1 MDDIRKN
8 AVGIAETVKRI
19 RSLMPKAR
27 LRDREAADRGLK
39 SLSDGRRVR
48 VSRDVIGKLVE
59 LEDRLNRSVKDCRRR
74 EQQMPGVSFP
84 RELPISAY
92 RREIVRSIQQNRVVI
107 IAGETGC
114 GKSTQIPKMC
124 LSAGRGISGQIACTQ
139 PRRIAATT
147 IARRIAEEMGEPLGR
162 SVGYKIRFQ
171 DKSSPLS
178 YIKIMT
184 DGMLLA
190 ETQSDPRLMTY
201 DTLIIDEAHERSLNI
216 DFLLGITR
224 ILLAARPELR
234 LVVTSATLDT
244 EKFSRAFEGA
254 PVIEVGGR
262 MFPVEVEYHPGAVSP
277 GGDEDYV
284 DMAVKAVSRL
294 KKAKRGG
301 DILIFMPT
309 ELDILETCE
318 RLEGRRYTGTTVL
331 PLFARLPAAQQGR
344 VYGVT
349 GSKIVVAT
357 NVAETSLTI
366 PGIKYVIDSGLA
378 RISQYQ
384 PGTRINSLPV
394 SDISRSSADQRMGR
408 CGRVREG
415 VCIRLYSQ
423 QDYESRIPF
432 TPPEILRSNLA
443 EVILRMMFLNLGHPS
458 RFPFVD
464 RPKTQNVKDG
474 YDTLLELGAIRRK
487 GREIA
492 ITAMGRVMARMPLDP
507 KISRMLLEA
516 KTEGCLRQVAV
527 IAAVLSIRDPR
538 ERPPDKTAEAD
549 RGHAVFKHPDSDFL
563 TLLNIWDK
571 YHDDWE
577 KLNSQGKRRKFCREH
592 FLSFS
597 RMREWVHVHNQI
609 LEILKEQKIPLG
621 KPPVASRKRDIY
633 AEIHKAVLSGFLSN
647 IAVLKEKNIYQ
658 AAKGRE
664 VMMFPGSALFNAARP
679 WVVAAEMVET
689 SRLFARTAARI
700 ESSWLEA
707 LGGSLCRYSYSEAR
721 WDPKR
726 GEVRA
731 RERVTLYGLEIVS
744 EREVSYGR
752 INPEEAHRIFVRSA
766 LVEGRIEDPPA
777 FLRHNLELC
786 RRIRMMEEK
795 LRKHDILVGEEVM
808 TAFYSRILE
817 KVADLRSLERKIRER
832 GSDDFLRMKEAELL
846 RKIPDAAELNRFPDE
861 LNIGGARLRTAYRFA
876 PGEKEDGV
884 TLEVPASL
892 FDGLPSEPLE
902 WGVPGQLREK
912 ITALIKGLPKRY
924 RKQLLPVADTVD
936 TVVREM
942 KPKDRSLSYEL
953 SDFIKRRFQ
962 VVVPPAEWEKA
973 EISPYLRMRV
983 ALTDEA
989 GRQIKS
995 GRDLA
1000 ALRREMRA
1008 VSLPEEVP
1016 VWERARE
1023 KWERIGVTDWDFDS
1037 LPERIALGA
1046 FLNAYPGLEPTKNG
1060 VNIRLFKSRAE
1071 ALSSHLKGVQSLLIR
1086 QFAKGLDFLRRILL
1100 LPDEYGRT
1108 ALFFKGKAAIE
1119 ALLLERI
1126 KREVFQKNLRTQE
1139 NYNSYTED
1147 LVPLLHEKAHIL
1159 RKVMLDILDTY
1170 QKTRGVLLSLEKSEP
1185 NNKALASLCAGIRD
1199 ELAVL
1204 LPVDFPARYPLTRL
1218 LHFPRYLDALR
1229 IRAERG
1235 RIDPLKDREKVKRIG
1250 VFIRARDDLKQSF
1263 SPATSLERR
1272 KAWNELRWMIE
1283 EFKVSLFAPELK
1295 TAGPVSPKR
1304 LTKKLKEIEDIQ

>member
-27 LRDREAADRGLK
+27 LRDREAADRSLK

-84 RELPISAY
+84 RELPISAH

-171 DKSSPLS
+171 DKSSSLS

-224 ILLAARPELR
+224 TLLAARPELR

-366 PGIKYVIDSGLA
+366 PGIKYVIDTGLA

-394 SDISRSSADQRMGR
+394 SGISRSSADQRMGR

-443 EVILRMMFLNLGHPS
+443 
-458 RFPFVD
+458 
-464 RPKTQNVKDG
+464 
-474 YDTLLELGAIRRK
+474 
-487 GREIA
+487 
-492 ITAMGRVMARMPLDP
+492 
-507 KISRMLLEA
+507 
-516 KTEGCLRQVAV
+516 
-527 IAAVLSIRDPR
+527 
-538 ERPPDKTAEAD
+538 
-549 RGHAVFKHPDSDFL
+549 
-563 TLLNIWDK
+563 
-571 YHDDWE
+571 
-577 KLNSQGKRRKFCREH
+577 
-592 FLSFS
+592 
-597 RMREWVHVHNQI
+597 
-609 LEILKEQKIPLG
+609 
-621 KPPVASRKRDIY
+621 
-633 AEIHKAVLSGFLSN
+633 
-647 IAVLKEKNIYQ
+647 
-658 AAKGRE
+658 
-664 VMMFPGSALFNAARP
+664 
-679 WVVAAEMVET
+679 
-689 SRLFARTAARI
+689 
-700 ESSWLEA
+700 
-707 LGGSLCRYSYSEAR
+707 
-721 WDPKR
+721 
-726 GEVRA
+726 
-731 RERVTLYGLEIVS
+731 
-744 EREVSYGR
+744 
-752 INPEEAHRIFVRSA
+752 
-766 LVEGRIEDPPA
+766 
-777 FLRHNLELC
+777 
-786 RRIRMMEEK
+786 
-795 LRKHDILVGEEVM
+795 
-808 TAFYSRILE
+808 
-817 KVADLRSLERKIRER
+817 
-832 GSDDFLRMKEAELL
+832 
-846 RKIPDAAELNRFPDE
+846 
-861 LNIGGARLRTAYRFA
+861 
-876 PGEKEDGV
+876 
-884 TLEVPASL
+884 
-892 FDGLPSEPLE
+892 
-902 WGVPGQLREK
+902 
-912 ITALIKGLPKRY
+912 
-924 RKQLLPVADTVD
+924 
-936 TVVREM
+936 
-942 KPKDRSLSYEL
+942 
-953 SDFIKRRFQ
+953 
-962 VVVPPAEWEKA
+962 
-973 EISPYLRMRV
+973 
-983 ALTDEA
+983 
-989 GRQIKS
+989 
-995 GRDLA
+995 
-1000 ALRREMRA
+1000 
-1008 VSLPEEVP
+1008 
-1016 VWERARE
+1016 
-1023 KWERIGVTDWDFDS
+1023 
-1037 LPERIALGA
+1037 
-1046 FLNAYPGLEPTKNG
+1046 
-1060 VNIRLFKSRAE
+1060 
-1071 ALSSHLKGVQSLLIR
+1071 
-1086 QFAKGLDFLRRILL
+1086 
-1100 LPDEYGRT
+1100 
-1108 ALFFKGKAAIE
+1108 
-1119 ALLLERI
+1119 
-1126 KREVFQKNLRTQE
+1126 
-1139 NYNSYTED
+1139 
-1147 LVPLLHEKAHIL
+1147 
-1159 RKVMLDILDTY
+1159 
-1170 QKTRGVLLSLEKSEP
+1170 
-1185 NNKALASLCAGIRD
+1185 
-1199 ELAVL
+1199 
-1204 LPVDFPARYPLTRL
+1204 
-1218 LHFPRYLDALR
+1218 
-1229 IRAERG
+1229 
-1235 RIDPLKDREKVKRIG
+1235 
-1250 VFIRARDDLKQSF
+1250 
-1263 SPATSLERR
+1263 
-1272 KAWNELRWMIE
+1272 
-1283 EFKVSLFAPELK
+1283 
-1295 TAGPVSPKR
+1295 
-1304 LTKKLKEIEDIQ
+1304 